1 MFDKEIKEENET
13 REATIKGK
21 VISETKVVIELDEEM
36 LKCLNGAGVTTTTNV
51 VT

>member
-1 MFDKEIKEENET
+1 MSDKKIKEENET
-13 REATIKGK
+13 SEATIKGK

-36 LKCLNGAGVTTTTNV
+36 LTCLNGDGVTTTTTV